1 MGEVEMANEE
11 TKRYTQQIYSLER
24 PDWLHNA
31 GLSKGIF
38 HDRKSTSLI
47 VPAGKAIRF
56 RQSFPDASMGITL
69 NLLNDDSA
77 KESHHVVTTQ
87 WNVVVAAHASAIF
100 LTTPYTDTAGQ
111 QVNIEVEFVSGG
123 ASLPTWQAG
132 LNAEN
137 FFNEWDRLV
146 APYALY
152 ISDYAMILI
161 PAKDKEVLRRLHET
175 SGLQSLAAYYDG
187 VFEYFNYLVG
197 LSFQPALPTDK
208 NIPNRYFMKADKS
221 GAGGAYYGGDW
232 TAESTD
238 SVAAF
243 WLDTKA
249 TNFGSLHEIAHG
261 YEGKFISDAGVRM
274 SEIWHNILAT
284 RYQHQKMGEVFYQ
297 KSWLYEGGEERLY
310 ESARAA
316 FDKGLTDVGPAGHLI
331 LFFYLLLVKSMGDSG
346 LIEFYRRYR
355 QISNAES
362 FSVEEHP
369 AMDLLSKVGID
380 VGNVDF
386 SPAMLYV
393 KVTLSLH
400 QVMENSFSN
409 ASAVYPLYLLVE
421 ERSLKQVQAQLG
433 LRSPLDLVSCKQL
446 GVTGLKSSVSFDF
459 DPEIYSQYIG
469 KHFLI
474 RDGVGATRIV
484 KINNSKV
491 EVNNLPIGLHALQL
505 PSLADGEY
513 QSVSYY
519 VAVTEAPSSFNCH
532 YIRKSGSRL
541 ADQTVCLGGLYG
553 VFCRVTVEVSL
564 GRLLVDVVSQSPHSY
579 FPGQVYAEVVVRN
592 AQGSIVFRREM
603 MGDKTEL
610 FSGTVLISKEFTIE
624 IMHKES
630 SRIEVSNA
638 TVSAVIDSNAQVNR
652 LKVTERGLVNLS
664 LGTLVGLN
672 LMAEIDRCAKEFEK
686 NPNLRLNDDF
696 PLKLDIRRAI
706 DTFEGAIRSFLFEK
720 HRTLEFFRPK
730 IDVVVSGLDF
740 TWFLRGNGD
749 LDIGRIRI
757 NLYARLVEIT
767 FFANPAAHEYFPS
780 VYLSVVLTSATGEL
794 VYVREL
800 RGNAPVTAESVHFP
814 LFSNMVVSVMHREP
828 TRCRIKDNYS
838 QAETPVGHVQHAQIM
853 FSPDSLNLASYW
865 PRETVDS

>member
-1 MGEVEMANEE
+1 MANEE
-11 TKRYTQQIYSLER
+11 TRRYTQQIYSLER
-24 PDWLHNA
+24 PDWLHDA
-31 GLSKGIF
+31 GLSKGVF

-56 RQSFPDASMGITL
+56 RQSFPEASMGITL

-87 WNVVVAAHASAIF
+87 WSVVVAAHASAIF

-187 VFEYFNYLVG
+187 VFEHFNYLAG
-197 LSFQPALPTDK
+197 LSFSPTVPTDK

-221 GAGGAYYGGDW
+221 GGGVAYYGGGW
-232 TAESTD
+232 IAESND

-243 WLDTKA
+243 WLDTKG
-249 TNFGSLHEIAHG
+249 TNWGSIHEIGHG
-261 YEGKFISDAGVRM
+261 YEGSFM
-274 SEIWHNILAT
+274 SHSTINL
-284 RYQHQKMGEVFYQ
+284 GEVWNNVFAASYQ
-297 KSWLYEGGEERLY
+297 SKVLGDEVFLKGWLYSGGEEQLY
-310 ESARAA
+310 TRAMAA
-316 FDKGLTDVGPAGHLI
+316 FDSGTVGQDVQLT
-331 LFFYLLLVKSMGDSG
+331 LFFLVLMFQRASDQSI
-346 LIEFYRRYR
+346 IEFHQRYRR
-355 QISNAES
+355 ISNESEFYAENY
-362 FSVEEHP
+362 P
-369 AMDLLSKVGID
+369 TMDFLSHVTID
-380 VGNVDF
+380 VANIDVSAFMLFAGA
-386 SPAMLYV
+386 SLTSTQAM
-393 KVTLSLH
+393 K
-400 QVMENSFSN
+400 NSFSN
-409 ASAVYPLYLLVE
+409 AVPVYPLFALVQQS
-421 ERSLKQVQAQLG
+421 SLKQIQAQLG
-433 LRSPLDLVSCKQL
+433 LRSPLALVSSADLKIS
-446 GVTGLKSSVSFDF
+446 GLTSSVTIKFD
-459 DPEIYSQYIG
+459 EALLAGLRG
-469 KHFLI
+469 KFLLL
-474 RDGVGATRIV
+474 RDGTGAARVV
-484 KINNSKV
+484 KIQSAVIVVDK
-491 EVNNLPIGLHALQL
+491 LPLGTYALQM
-505 PSLADGEY
+505 PSVGDGEY
-513 QSVSYY
+513 QNLSVY
-519 VAVTEAPSSFNCH
+519 VVVKDGVNEVDCL
-532 YIRKSGSRL
+532 YVRKSASGL
-541 ADQTVCLGGLYG
+541 ADQTINLSGLDG
-553 VFCRVTVEVSL
+553 VFCKLAVEVSQ
-564 GRLLVDVVSQSPHSY
+564 GRLLVDIVSQSPHSY
-579 FPGQVYAEVVVRN
+579 YSGQVYAEVVVMN

-624 IMHKES
+624 IMHKEP

-664 LGTLVGLN
+664 LGTQVGLN
-672 LMAEIDRCAKEFEK
+672 LMAEIDKCAKEFEK
-686 NPNLRLNDDF
+686 NPHLRLNDDF
-696 PLKLDIRRAI
+696 PLKQDMRRAI
-706 DTFEGAIRSFLFEK
+706 NTFGGADRVFLFEK
-720 HRTLEFFRPK
+720 HRTVEFVRPK

-740 TWFLRGNGD
+740 TWFLRGNGGR
-749 LDIGRIRI
+749 DIGRIRI

-767 FFANPAAHEYFPS
+767 FFANSAAHEYFSS
-780 VYLSVVLTSATGEL
+780 VYLSVVLTSATGEP

-838 QAETPVGHVQHAQIM
+838 QAETPVGHVQHAQIR